1 MFSPLRWQRMNSEQ
15 PEFVETPPSAIE
27 DRQVERV
34 IIDRFQF
41 DIERPADTY
50 SLLDDP
56 VVLDAHKRDEYM
68 PYWADLWPA
77 SRMLAKAVAKED
89 WSKYPRTGD
98 KLECLE
104 LGCGLGVP
112 GLTALAC
119 GLRVTFTDYDVA
131 AVKFAA
137 NNARRNKLFDFK
149 AIPLDWRFPPA
160 DLRVPVILCADL
172 TYETRNIDPLVKL
185 IKQVLVPGGICL
197 LTDQDRTPA
206 PLLREQLGYASL
218 HYDQVIARA
227 GEPGGFRIT
236 GSLYRIRHR

>member
-1 MFSPLRWQRMNSEQ
+1 MNAERMTE
-15 PEFVETPPSAIE
+15 PAFVETPLAAIP

-41 DIERPADTY
+41 DIERPADSY

-56 VVLDAHKRDEYM
+56 IVLDAHERDEYM

-77 SRMLAKAVAKED
+77 ARMLAKAVAKED
-89 WSKYPRTGD
+89 WSKYPRSGD
-98 KLECLE
+98 KLDALE

-119 GLRVTFTDYDVA
+119 GLRVTFTDYDLT
-131 AVKFAA
+131 AVRFAA
-137 NNARRNKLFDFK
+137 TNARRNKLYDFQ
-149 AIPLDWRFPPA
+149 ALPLDWRCPPA
-160 DLRVPVILCADL
+160 DLKVPVILGADL

-185 IKQVLVPGGICL
+185 IRQVLAPGGVCL

-206 PLLREQLGYASL
+206 PLLREALGYAGL
-218 HYDQVIARA
+218 KYDQELMRA
-227 GEPGGFRIT
+227 GEPGGYRIRGT
-236 GSLYRIRHR
+236 LYRIRQR

>member
-1 MFSPLRWQRMNSEQ
+1 MTEPA
-15 PEFVETPPSAIE
+15 FVETPLAAIP

-41 DIERPADTY
+41 DIERPADSY

-56 VVLDAHKRDEYM
+56 IVLDAHERDEYM

-77 SRMLAKAVAKED
+77 ARMLAKAVAKED
-89 WSKYPRTGD
+89 WSKYPRSGD
-98 KLECLE
+98 KLDALE

-119 GLRVTFTDYDVA
+119 GLRVTFTDYDLT
-131 AVKFAA
+131 AVRFAA
-137 NNARRNKLFDFK
+137 TNARRNKLYDFQ
-149 AIPLDWRFPPA
+149 ALPLDWRCPPA
-160 DLRVPVILCADL
+160 DLKVPVILGADL

-185 IKQVLVPGGICL
+185 IRQVLAPGGVCL

-206 PLLREQLGYASL
+206 PLLREALGYAGL
-218 HYDQVIARA
+218 KYDQELMRA
-227 GEPGGFRIT
+227 GEPGGYRIRGT
-236 GSLYRIRHR
+236 LYRIRQR

>member
-1 MFSPLRWQRMNSEQ
+1 MNAERMTE
-15 PEFVETPPSAIE
+15 PAFVETPLAAIP

-41 DIERPADTY
+41 DIERPADSY

-56 VVLDAHKRDEYM
+56 IVLDAHERDEYM

-77 SRMLAKAVAKED
+77 ARMLAKAVAKED
-89 WSKYPRTGD
+89 WSKYPRSGD
-98 KLECLE
+98 KLDALE

-119 GLRVTFTDYDVA
+119 GLRVTFTDYDRT
-131 AVKFAA
+131 AVRFAA
-137 NNARRNKLFDFK
+137 TNARRNKLYDFQ
-149 AIPLDWRFPPA
+149 ALPLDWRCPPA
-160 DLRVPVILCADL
+160 DLKVPVILGADL

-185 IKQVLVPGGICL
+185 IRQVLAPGGVCL

-206 PLLREQLGYASL
+206 PLLREALGYAGL
-218 HYDQVIARA
+218 KYDQELMRA
-227 GEPGGFRIT
+227 GEPGGYRIRGT
-236 GSLYRIRHR
+236 LYRIRQR